1 MVFEKLNV
9 NSFILAIDDY
19 QKALNAQDG
28 NRRAKE
34 GLNRAQKLLKQSK
47 KRDYY
52 KILGVRR
59 NANKREI
66 SKAYRKLAQK
76 WHPDNFQDEEE
87 KKKAQEKFIDIAAAK
102 DVLTDDEKRRQFDQG
117 IDPLDPEAAQQGHH
131 GFHHFHGDPFGGGF
145 PFGGGDGAY
154 SFKFNF

>member
-1 MVFEKLNV
+1 MDRFSAV
-9 NSFILAIDDY
+9 DDF
-19 QKALNAQDG
+19 QKALNAHDG
-28 NRRAKE
+28 NRKAKE
-34 GLNRAQKLLKQSK
+34 GLARAQKLLKQSK

-66 SKAYRKLAQK
+66 KKAYLKLAQK
-76 WHPDNFQDEEE
+76 WHPDNYQDDEE
-87 KKKAQEKFIDIAAAK
+87 KKRAQDKFIDIAAAK
-102 DVLTDDEKRRQFDQG
+102 DVLTDEEKRRQFDQG
-117 IDPLDPEAAQQGHH
+117 IDPLDPESQQHGGFH
-131 GFHHFHGDPFGGGF
+131 GFNGDPFGGHGF